1 MGDLQK
7 GRLGPAVKR
16 EKNIVV
22 LPSPGRAQGVLGGQ
36 EVSWVATPTKATL
49 VDIQAARRLGVHVF
63 G

>member
-1 MGDLQK
+1 M
-7 GRLGPAVKR
+7 KR